1 MKTKILSVLFIL
13 SFAFLSGCT
22 KDEVVITNDSA
33 DINYNAAYV
42 INGQDSTISIINL
55 STNQVT
61 RTIPISGGSWP
72 HHINM
77 NAVKTKVMIGIPG
90 FDLSGGH
97 VGHIHREGRFSVI
110 DSKTGSLLASKSLP
124 NVNHNAIFSPDDSE
138 IWTAQAK
145 DSGVVYIFNS
155 NTLVLKD
162 SVSVGNTPLEVTFSS
177 DGTMAFITNYMSDNV
192 TVIDAMSKEVM
203 ATIPV
208 GLKPVG
214 AWTGANNKM
223 YVDNEEGQS
232 ISVVNVSKMSVEETI
247 SLGFTP
253 GMAAYNSQ
261 LTELWVTNETSGTVV
276 YFQRMGGVWMNMG
289 SIVTGNGAHAVT
301 FSNNGLTAYVT
312 NQLNGNISVINTST
326 KTKILDIPVG
336 NKPNGLLLRYIN

>member
-1 MKTKILSVLFIL
+1 MKTKILSLLFVLFMALIT
-13 SFAFLSGCT
+13 GCS
-22 KDEVVITNDSA
+22 KDNVVTTGGST
-33 DINYNAAYV
+33 DIDYNAAYV

-55 STNQVT
+55 SANQVT
-61 RTIPISGGSWP
+61 RTIPIAGGSWP

-77 NAVKTKVMIGIPG
+77 NSSKSKVTIGIPG

-97 VGHIHREGRFSVI
+97 VGHIHREGRFSII
-110 DSKTGSLLASKSLP
+110 DSKTGSLISSKSLP

-162 SVSVGNTPLEVTFSS
+162 SVAVGNTPLEVTFSS

-192 TVIDAMSKEVM
+192 TVIDVMSKAVM

-208 GLKPVG
+208 GMKPVG
-214 AWTGANNKM
+214 AWTGSNNKM

-232 ISVVNVSKMSVEETI
+232 ISVINVSTMAVEETI

-253 GMAAYNSQ
+253 GMAAYNSH
-261 LTELWVTNETSGTVV
+261 LAELWVTNETSGSVV

-289 SIVTGNGAHAVT
+289 SISTGTGAHAVT
-301 FSNNGLTAYVT
+301 FSSNGITAYVT

-326 KTKILDIPVG
+326 KTKTLDIPVG
-336 NKPNGLLLRYIN
+336 NKPNGLLLRYVN